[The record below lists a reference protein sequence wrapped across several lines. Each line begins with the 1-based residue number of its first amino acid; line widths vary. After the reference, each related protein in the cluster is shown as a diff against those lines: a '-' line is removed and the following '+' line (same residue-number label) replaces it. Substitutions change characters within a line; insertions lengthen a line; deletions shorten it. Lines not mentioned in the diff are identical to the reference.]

1 MTPQAEPIR
10 VVIADDHPIVREG
23 LMRLL
28 EDDGGFRV
36 VGQAADGADAVR
48 LANELEPDIL
58 LLDLAMPRVSGL
70 DALRELAAQPAGPRV
85 LLLTVAIEDA
95 QILEALQLGARGV
108 VLKEAATELLFKA
121 IRSVVAGQY
130 WVGRDTVT
138 DIVRHLR
145 ERTAAAARKRPTP
158 AERPPCASAR
168 SWRRWRRGSP
178 TARWRSASPSP
189 RTRSSTTSATSSTS
203 SASPTGPSSPPTPR
217 ATACPSL
224 RRPPR
229 PAAPSRSARARPPR
243 TRPSCVI

>member
-48 LANELEPDIL
+48 LAGELQPDIL

-130 WVGRDTVT
+130 WVGRDVVT

-158 AERPPCASAR
+158 AERLTLREREIIAAVASGESNRQVAQRLALAEDTVKHHISNIFDKLGVSNRAELASYATSHGLAEPP
-168 SWRRWRRGSP
+168 P
-178 TARWRSASPSP
+178 P
-189 RTRSSTTSATSSTS
+189 SATGG
-203 SASPTGPSSPPTPR
+203 AKP
-217 ATACPSL
+217 
-224 RRPPR
+224 
-229 PAAPSRSARARPPR
+229 
-243 TRPSCVI
+243 